1 MTATIKVYRHGLT
14 AGVIPSKLKAQTA
27 VRGDC
32 KGWSLDSSR
41 GNTRFL
47 FSVREDLLTGF
58 AVACSLTIRDCPPT
72 HEDWSKV
79 RRAWIRRME
88 RMGAIRGHW
97 LTEWQRRGFP
107 HLHLA
112 VWFPEAPP
120 VAQLREAWL
129 ELTQD
134 WGSAGHCQQAVPIWD
149 VLGWNQYV
157 SKHAARGLAHYQ
169 RSPENIPETWR
180 TGTGRMWGKLGDW
193 QVQEPLKVEMADRA
207 FWAFR
212 RMVRGWRRA
221 NARDALEAA
230 RKRLD
235 ARRCLQAL
243 RRVKSARGMLRCPL
257 PDLSRVR
264 GVSEWISEGLS
275 LRMLE
280 ALSRAG
286 HDLTSA

>member
-1 MTATIKVYRHGLT
+1 MSSITVYRHGLT
-14 AGVIPSKLKAQTA
+14 AGVGNSRA
-27 VRGDC
+27 VPPVRTEVV
-32 KGWSLDSSR
+32 GWSASAIRRNLL
-41 GNTRFL
+41 FL
-47 FSVREDLLTGF
+47 YSVDETKLTGSGVALTLTIGKVLPTPEEWGRARDLLFMRFRRLGM
-58 AVACSLTIRDCPPT
+58 
-72 HEDWSKV
+72 V
-79 RRAWIRRME
+79 RL
-88 RMGAIRGHW
+88 HW
-97 LTEWQRRGFP
+97 VTEWQRRGFP

-112 VWFPEAPP
+112 VWFPEASP

-134 WGSAGHCQQAVPIWD
+134 WGSAGHCQQAVQIWD

-221 NARDALEAA
+221 NVRDALEAA